1 LAILEA
7 VPSKR
12 VIFCFFESSLELM
25 FQYVLPLEDIAI
37 VLNSILPNYSKKGL
51 FAFHPALFLSA
62 SKDLQL
68 INISQ
73 LKVEPMILRQD
84 QY

>member
-1 LAILEA
+1 
-7 VPSKR
+7 
-12 VIFCFFESSLELM
+12 M
-25 FQYVLPLEDIAI
+25 FRCVLPLEDIAI

-68 INISQ
+68 IKISQ

-84 QY
+84 QCWHQSSICIALCLRLAPIKSI